1 MLFQPPIAPHY
12 ATLSQTELA
21 RRINE
26 RKAELGSRVV
36 ILAHHYQQH
45 EVFQFADFTGDSLKL
60 AQVGALQENAE
71 FIIFCGVHFMAE
83 SADILTGDHVKVVL
97 PDLSAGCSMADM
109 ADIDQME
116 DAWAFLTEECG
127 ASPIPITYVN
137 SSAAIK
143 AFCGGH
149 GGACCTSSNAQAIL
163 EWAFQE
169 GEKVIF
175 LPDQHL
181 GRNTAYAMG
190 IPLGKMVVFD
200 PHLPDGGVTTEDVR
214 NAKVVLWKGHCSVHG
229 LFTPEQCDE
238 IRRIDPEFH
247 ILVHPECT
255 WEVLQNADLAGST
268 EFIIKTVREAPS
280 GSKWAI
286 GTEIHLIDRLART
299 YPEKTIRS
307 LAGIQCLCTTMY
319 RVDLKHLLWSL
330 DELAAGRIVNQ
341 IRVDPET
348 TNLARIALKRMLA
361 NVSSTPVAIE

>member
-12 ATLSQTELA
+12 ASLSQTELA
-21 RRINE
+21 RRISE
-26 RKAELGSRVV
+26 RRAELGSRVV

-60 AQVGALQENAE
+60 AQVGALQKNAE

-83 SADILTGDHVKVVL
+83 SADILTGDRVKVVL

-109 ADIDQME
+109 ADIDQVE

-149 GGACCTSSNAQAIL
+149 GGACCTSSNARAVL

-169 GEKVIF
+169 GDKVIF

-190 IPLGKMVVFD
+190 IPLDKMVVFD
-200 PHLPDGGVTTEDVR
+200 PHLPDGGVTKDDIR

-238 IRRIDPEFH
+238 IRRIDPDFQ

-255 WEVLQNADLAGST
+255 WEVLQKADLAGST
-268 EFIIKTVREAPS
+268 EFIIRTVREAPS

-286 GTEIHLIDRLART
+286 GTEIHLIDRLVRS
-299 YPEKTIRS
+299 YPEKNIRS

-319 RVDLKHLLWSL
+319 RIDLKHLLWSL

-348 TNLARIALKRMLA
+348 KNLARIALKRMLA
-361 NVSSTPVAIE
+361 NVSSTPVAIK